1 MLVRK
6 KNKGKY
12 DKDPTDWL
20 HPRKPL
26 AREEI
31 KTGKEVGLTSPNSEQ
46 LVALGTVQKI
56 CNNDYVEVLV
66 NMVLKSTTQLPHP
79 KGRMTII
86 SHAEARRIRWP
97 QRNVSPTYLHQKGM
111 YVLLYNL
118 LNCDAENC
126 RSQSQI

>member
-1 MLVRK
+1 MK
-6 KNKGKY
+6 KGIY
-12 DKDPTDWL
+12 DKDPNDWL

-56 CNNDYVEVLV
+56 GNNDYVEVLV

-86 SHAEARRIRWP
+86 SHAEARCIRWP
-97 QRNVSPTYLHQKGM
+97 QRNVSPTYLHQEVCM
-111 YVLLYNL
+111 YFTMY
-118 LNCDAENC
+118 
-126 RSQSQI
+126 